1 MFAATLIDP
10 EALHQIRNL
19 EVRARSLLQNYLRG
33 IHRSS
38 HHGHSTEFTEYRQYI
53 PGEDT
58 RNLDWRLYART
69 DRHYIRKYEDETNH
83 RFHILFDQSRSMAY
97 GSTNGYNKADY
108 AATLAATLAYHLEQQ
123 HDATGLTTFD
133 VKPTHHIP
141 PRYRPGQLRRIFHHL
156 EIRPNGEGTDLAATL
171 EATLP
176 LLRHRATTLLISD
189 FLAPLQPVEQQ
200 LVHLRAR
207 SQELIMLQVLD
218 PAELTLGLHS
228 DTLLEDME
236 SREKLHIDPQAAKKS
251 YLQKLQSHLDH
262 LKAFAAAEDI
272 QYHLLPTNQPM
283 ELALLDIIKTHS
295 A

>member
-1 MFAATLIDP
+1 MSAASLIDP

-33 IHRSS
+33 IHRSE

-69 DRHYIRKYEDETNH
+69 DRHYIRKFEDETNH
-83 RFHILFDQSRSMAY
+83 RFHILFDQSKSMSY
-97 GSTNGYNKADY
+97 GTTPGYNKADF

-156 EIRPNGEGTDLAATL
+156 ETPPAGEGTDLAATL
-171 EATLP
+171 QATLP

-189 FLAPLQPVEQQ
+189 FLAPHESVEQQ

-207 SQELIMLQVLD
+207 SQDLILLQILD
-218 PAELTLGLHS
+218 PAELTLDLPA
-228 DTLLEDME
+228 DALFEDLETGD
-236 SREKLHIDPQAAKKS
+236 KLHIDPQAAQKS
-251 YLQKLQSHLDH
+251 YQRKLQAHLDH
-262 LKAFAAAEDI
+262 LKTFAAAEDM